1 MLLGIVLVTTFAFA
15 TPAQSNK
22 HTVSVEFSYDFTLVP
37 ACSSTVAKK
46 CIAQFN
52 VYDISAGKPIKLF
65 SIPAP
70 PGAKGPVKSITG
82 ESQPLLFESGKHL
95 LAVTAQ
101 MVSSEESDP
110 HACTVWAQIP

>member
-1 MLLGIVLVTTFAFA
+1 
-15 TPAQSNK
+15 
-22 HTVSVEFSYDFTLVP
+22 VEFSYDFTLVP